1 MAQVVKPPKPPS
13 EKRWLTIN
21 FDEKAKDAL
30 APGDALSTILS
41 FLCRTS
47 PQGEDVTAEMV
58 ESGSPA
64 ILANDLKLTF
74 MTGEGIDKQDYEYE
88 AIVDTLLGETLTE
101 YLILEVRGR
110 NVEPTS

>member
-1 MAQVVKPPKPPS
+1 MSQVVKPPKPPK

-21 FDEKAKDAL
+21 FDAKDAL
-30 APGDALSTILS
+30 APGDSLVTLLSLA
-41 FLCRTS
+41 CRTT
-47 PQGEDVTAEMV
+47 PQGDDVTDEMV
-58 ESGSPA
+58 EAGTAAVLLNKVTLLS
-64 ILANDLKLTF
+64 
-74 MTGEGIDKQDYEYE
+74 GEGIDGQDYEYE

>member
-1 MAQVVKPPKPPS
+1 MSQIVKPPKPPK

-21 FDEKAKDAL
+21 FDAKDAL
-30 APGDALSTILS
+30 APGDSLATLLSIA
-41 FLCRTS
+41 CRKT
-47 PQGEDVTAEMV
+47 PQGDDVTDEMV
-58 ESGSPA
+58 EAGTAAVLLNKVTLLS
-64 ILANDLKLTF
+64 
-74 MTGEGIDKQDYEYE
+74 GEGIDEQDYEYE